1 VSGVMRTGPPMVFRA
16 FWLTSLGVCDPE
28 LTKCSRRGRSR
39 RLRRLASEVAAVDM
53 AKPGKRVFR
62 VKG

>member
-1 VSGVMRTGPPMVFRA
+1 MVFRA

>member
-1 VSGVMRTGPPMVFRA
+1 MSGVMRTGPPMVFRA

-39 RLRRLASEVAAVDM
+39 RLRRLASEVKAGQ
-53 AKPGKRVFR
+53 KSFQSERIR
-62 VKG
+62 LI